1 MAKWRN
7 HQSNKNKMKTFVV
20 LPLLLTI
27 ITDVLYFI
35 LV

>member
-7 HQSNKNKMKTFVV
+7 HQSNKNKMKTFVM

-27 ITDVLYFI
+27 VAVVLYFI